1 MPQCFA
7 TQMYINLVSVS
18 LENSI
23 EHFIVAITNDR
34 QIWTQ
39 QPKSPVLMHSL
50 KTILETLFANQL
62 KRKDP
67 NDVEVHAKVDRVIE
81 LLKELYGD
89 LNQYSVQ
96 EVILRLGNEQQSLAN
111 YGPIFREFKTL
122 STINS
127 ELPLGNQLSLYSLCN
142 FLPAVHSIGL
152 LCIP

>member
-1 MPQCFA
+1 M
-7 TQMYINLVSVS
+7 SVS

-23 EHFIVAITNDR
+23 EHLIVAITNDR

-62 KRKDP
+62 GRKDP
-67 NDVEVHAKVDRVIE
+67 NDVEVYVKVDRVIE
-81 LLKELYGD
+81 LLKGLYGD

-96 EVILRLGNEQQSLAN
+96 EVILRLGIEKQSLID
-111 YGPIFREFKTL
+111 YGPIFRKFKTL
-122 STINS
+122 SKINS

-152 LCIP
+152 LCICY

>member
-1 MPQCFA
+1 M
-7 TQMYINLVSVS
+7 SVS
-18 LENSI
+18 LESSI
-23 EHFIVAITNDR
+23 EHFIAAITNDR
-34 QIWTQ
+34 KIWTQ

-96 EVILRLGNEQQSLAN
+96 EVILRLGNEQQSLEN

-142 FLPAVHSIGL
+142 FLPAVQSIGL
-152 LCIP
+152 LCIC